1 MEIKHLK
8 TFSKVAQCLH
18 FNQAAKALNCS
29 QSTVSAQIKLLE
41 EELDLLLFDR
51 LGKKI
56 ILTDAGHKLV
66 RYSQKIINLEKETLS
81 DLRENCE
88 PFGLISLRASQSIG
102 AYLIPDILAQ
112 FSAKYPRVS
121 FNVET
126 CSLASLKD
134 ELRSGIIDL
143 AFLFTDYTDGN
154 GFQTESLRI
163 EPLVLIAGP
172 DHRLTMKEEISI
184 KDMAGETIILPKHDC
199 GYKMVFEKMLSEA
212 NIKTGAKM
220 EFNSVEAVK
229 QCVIKGLG
237 ITIIP
242 KLSVQNEIEKSK
254 LVILPLKDEILET
267 SVSMIWH
274 KNKWLS
280 PTLTEF
286 MNCARKRIC
295 LVSKK

>member
-8 TFSKVAQCLH
+8 TFSKVAQLLH
-18 FNQAAKALNCS
+18 FNHAATALNCS

-56 ILTDAGHKLV
+56 ILTDAGSKLV
-66 RYSQKIINLEKETLS
+66 RYARKIIDLEKETLS
-81 DLRENCE
+81 EITESHE

-102 AYLIPDILAQ
+102 AYLIPGVLEQ
-112 FSAKYPRVS
+112 FSRRYPRVG

-126 CSLASLKD
+126 CSMASLKD

-143 AFLFTDYTDGN
+143 AFLFTEYADGN

-163 EPLVLIAGP
+163 EPLVLVAKP
-172 DHRLTMKEEISI
+172 DHYLAMEKEILI
-184 KDMAGETIILPKHDC
+184 GDLDGETIILPKHDC

-212 NIKTGAKM
+212 NIKTASKM

-229 QCVIKGLG
+229 QCVIKGIG

-242 KLSVQNEIEKSK
+242 ELSVRDEIEGGK
-254 LVILPLKDEILET
+254 LTILPLKDEILET

-286 MNCARKRIC
+286 MDCARKAIS
-295 LVSKK
+295 LV